1 MKTLALIPAR
11 AGSKGV
17 PNKNIRLF
25 RGEPLVAHALRVA
38 LLTCDRVCVSSDDMR
53 VHMIAAATAERAGN
67 VDCLD
72 RPAELA
78 QDDTPMFDVVR
89 DAVANYAWL
98 DLDVVVL
105 LQPSSPTS
113 NRADHVRAAL
123 RLLAGSEATAVV
135 SVSPIPAHMSPDYA
149 VHLVDGRW
157 VAPATRATRRQD
169 CRPAYYR
176 DGTVYAIRR
185 WVIEEGDLYG
195 SMPAPLIIPA
205 AQSCTIDTEADWLAA
220 EAKHAEVR

>member
-17 PNKNIRLF
+17 PGKNTRLF
-25 RGEPLVAHALRVA
+25 CGLPLIAWAINVGLE
-38 LLTCDRVCVSSDDMR
+38 TCDRTVVSTDGEDISALAWQYG
-53 VHMIAAATAERAGN
+53 VGVVI
-67 VDCLD
+67 

-78 QDDTPMFDVVR
+78 TDEAPMLPVIQHALAAEEDKP
-89 DAVANYAWL
+89 
-98 DLDVVVL
+98 DVVVL
-105 LQPSSPTS
+105 LQPTSPLRTAE
-113 NRADHVRAAL
+113 NVRAAL
-123 RLLAGSEATAVV
+123 RLLEEQDATSVV
-135 SVSPIPAHMSPDYA
+135 SLRPIPAHMSPDYA
-149 VHLVDGRW
+149 VRLVDGRW
-157 VAPATRATRRQD
+157 VAPATRLTRRQD

-195 SMPAPLIIPA
+195 SMPVPLIIPA
-205 AQSCTIDTEADWLAA
+205 AESCTIDTEADWLAA